1 MALPLGRGA
10 FTLGTLRPL
19 PTQPVTVPPLNL
31 AGQLPEQ
38 HNATITIN
46 WDLAVA
52 APAGGAMADFTA
64 WPEFHNG
71 AAAGLRLQPEAGRLG
86 RSWIMY
92 NRPQQPQ
99 YSHAGLLLALGLRG
113 HLSCL
118 TAADM
123 YRYGALVLAC
133 DWLQFE
139 YLVVL
144 CSCGDVMCCLRTCYA
159 NHTCQSTCNRL

>member
-1 MALPLGRGA
+1 MAIPLGRGA
-10 FTLGTLRPL
+10 FTLGTRCPL
-19 PTQPVTVPPLNL
+19 PTQSVLIPPLNL

-71 AAAGLRLQPEAGRLG
+71 AAAGLRLQPGTVKLG

-92 NRPQQPQ
+92 NRPQQPH
-99 YSHAGLLLALGLRG
+99 YSHAGLLLALGLHGR
-113 HLSCL
+113 LECL

-123 YRYGALVLAC
+123 YR
-133 DWLQFE
+133 
-139 YLVVL
+139 
-144 CSCGDVMCCLRTCYA
+144 
-159 NHTCQSTCNRL
+159 